1 MPELRKDPTI
11 GRWVIISTERARRPG
26 VFFDYTETAVDSQN
40 DCPFCAGREPQT
52 PAEIHALRQPSG
64 PANTSGWQVRVV
76 PSIKPF
82 LRIEGDINRRG
93 HGLYDVMQGV
103 GAHEVVVE
111 TPQHIAN
118 MADLDTHQIELVLQ
132 TYALRINDLEKDPR
146 FKYVLICKNYGV
158 LSGGGRIRHSRSQL
172 IATPVTPV
180 RVKEE
185 LTVAKRYFDFHDRCV
200 YCDMIRQETTTKSR
214 VVLEDSHFLAITPFA
229 SRFPFEIWILP
240 KKHSCDFVKEN
251 GQNYSFLAVI
261 LKRVLQKI
269 KTGLNDPAY
278 NFIFH
283 SAPFRRNANGTQWKT
298 ITEDYHWHIE
308 IIPRLTRVA
317 GFEKGTGFYICSI
330 PPEYTADYLRGVVI

>member
-11 GRWVIISTERARRPG
+11 GRWVIIATERARRPG
-26 VFFDYTETAVDSQN
+26 VFYDLVEPPEEDGV
-40 DCPFCAGREPQT
+40 CPFCETHESKT
-52 PAEIHALRQPSG
+52 PAEIYAIRNHSA
-64 PANTSGWQVRVV
+64 PANSPGWQVRVV

-93 HGLYDVMQGV
+93 HGLYDVMHGV
-103 GAHEVVVE
+103 GAHEVVIE
-111 TPQHIAN
+111 TPAHTAN
-118 MADLDTHQIELVLQ
+118 MADLDSHQIELVLE
-132 TYALRINDLEKDPR
+132 TYVLRINDLEKDPR

-158 LSGGGRIRHSRSQL
+158 LSGGGRIRHARSQL
-172 IATPVTPV
+172 IATPMTPV

-200 YCDMIRQETTTKSR
+200 YCDMIRQEITAKSR
-214 VVLEDSHFLAITPFA
+214 IVIEDDSFIAITPFA
-229 SRFPFEIWILP
+229 SRFPFEVWILP
-240 KKHSCDFVKEN
+240 KKHSCDFVREN
-251 GQNYSFLAVI
+251 AKNHRDLSVM

-269 KTGLNDPAY
+269 KVGLNDPAY

-283 SAPFRRNANGTQWKT
+283 SAPFRRKVNGNQWKT
-298 ITEDYHWHIE
+298 IEDDYHWHIE

-330 PPEYTADYLRGVVI
+330 PPENTAEFLRGVSV